1 MWQMARVAALFVAA
15 AVAGTTAFAAAPP
28 AIRTV
33 TRACSTTS
41 FTIAFDP
48 KQRAVVADGAGHV
61 LASASYTSASVS
73 SRCRRVAEPK
83 AFVGSAL
90 GPEIQH
96 AMTFRCLASKPI
108 RIHVH
113 AIRNR
118 DTDAIVGSSLSVGIG
133 APRLR
138 VIAAAV
144 LKNKGDPYAPQ
155 LYRARAYCKLGARAH

>member
-1 MWQMARVAALFVAA
+1 MCQMARVAVLAIA
-15 AVAGTTAFAAAPP
+15 AVVVGTSAFAAAPP
-28 AIRTV
+28 SIRTV

-41 FTIAFDP
+41 FAIAFDP
-48 KQRAVVADGAGHV
+48 KRRAVVTDGAGHV

-73 SRCRRVAEPK
+73 RRCRRVAEPK
-83 AFVGSAL
+83 AFVDSSL

-96 AMTFRCLASKPI
+96 AMTFLCRASKPI

-138 VIAAAV
+138 VIVAAV

-155 LYRARAYCKLGARAH
+155 LYRAQAYCKLGAKN

>member
-1 MWQMARVAALFVAA
+1 MCHMARVAVLAVAA
-15 AVAGTTAFAAAPP
+15 AVAGTAAFAASPP
-28 AIRTV
+28 SIRTV

-48 KQRAVVADGAGHV
+48 KRHAVVTDGAGHV
-61 LASASYTSASVS
+61 LATSSYTSASVS

-83 AFVGSAL
+83 TFIDDAL
-90 GPEIQH
+90 GPEIRK
-96 AMTFRCLASKPI
+96 AMSIRCLASEPI

-155 LYRARAYCKLGARAH
+155 FYRARAYCKLGAKN

>member
-1 MWQMARVAALFVAA
+1 MARVAVLLAA
-15 AVAGTTAFAAAPP
+15 AAAAIGTIASAAAPP
-28 AIRTV
+28 SIRTV
-33 TRACSTTS
+33 TRACSATS

-48 KQRAVVADGAGHV
+48 RRRAVVTDGAGHV
-61 LASASYTSASVS
+61 LASASYTNASVS

-83 AFVGSAL
+83 AFLDSGL
-90 GPEIQH
+90 GPEIRR
-96 AMTFRCLASKPI
+96 AMTFRCQASKPI

-113 AIRNR
+113 PIRNR

-133 APRLR
+133 APRLQ

-155 LYRARAYCKLGARAH
+155 LYRARAYCKLGAKN

>member
-1 MWQMARVAALFVAA
+1 MARVAASLAAA
-15 AVAGTTAFAAAPP
+15 AVTGMATLAAASTPFRP
-28 AIRTV
+28 V

-41 FTIAFDP
+41 FALAFDP
-48 KQRAVVADGAGHV
+48 KRRAVVTDGAGHL

-133 APRLR
+133 APRLQ

-155 LYRARAYCKLGARAH
+155 LYRARAYCKLGAKN

>member
-1 MWQMARVAALFVAA
+1 MLRVAAFLAA
-15 AVAGTTAFAAAPP
+15 AAAIGATAFAAAPP
-28 AIRTV
+28 TIPTV
-33 TRACSTTS
+33 TRACSTRS

-48 KQRAVVADGAGHV
+48 KRRAVVTDGAGHV
-61 LASASYTSASVS
+61 LATSSYTSASVS

-83 AFVGSAL
+83 GYVDAAL
-90 GPEIQH
+90 GPEIH
-96 AMTFRCLASKPI
+96 SAMTFRCLASKPI

-118 DTDAIVGSSLSVGIG
+118 DTDAVVGSSLSVGIG

-138 VIAAAV
+138 TIVAAV

-155 LYRARAYCKLGARAH
+155 LYRARAYCKLGARAD